1 MHRMRFPTACSLA
14 FFALLLVFIRD
25 CRGLLVSPPSPS
37 RFASSYSTVHQFRSH
52 QVALLTSRRLNTLRI
67 VALQMR
73 EDDEDGSSEK
83 IENDGKRK
91 EGTGDKNDDD
101 NDRNKNSYTWEEIQA
116 DPELSKLESDST
128 KKRYDM
134 WFLPGRISRAVTT
147 LAWGFVIVGFSLNLV
162 GYGFV
167 RDESGFGLRIGTMDE
182 RNFQREVYGRRTAKE
197 ETRAISSL
205 SPTGR
210 AQDSISS
217 WLLSDRDV

>member
-14 FFALLLVFIRD
+14 FFALLLAFIRD

-52 QVALLTSRRLNTLRI
+52 QVAFLTSRRLSTLRI
-67 VALQMR
+67 VPLQMR

-83 IENDGKRK
+83 VENDGKRK
-91 EGTGDKNDDD
+91 EDD
-101 NDRNKNSYTWEEIQA
+101 DRNKNSYTWEEIQA

-128 KKRYDM
+128 KKRFDL
-134 WFLPGRISRAVTT
+134 WLLPGRISRAVTT

-197 ETRAISSL
+197 ETKAISSL

-210 AQDSISS
+210 GQDSISS
-217 WLLSDRDV
+217 WLLSDRDL